1 MFIPRTILG
10 TLCRFGSKEYGGVLI
25 SVQCH
30 CHKKNR
36 RILFYLFLRFKSGIH
51 VAKNWLNYFLDDGH
65 TKLATS
71 QNPSEKHWKIP
82 GS

>member
-1 MFIPRTILG
+1 LGPRHLG
-10 TLCRFGSKEYGGVLI
+10 VPDFQSNVIATRKE
-25 SVQCH
+25 
-30 CHKKNR
+30 NR
-36 RILFYLFLRFKSGIH
+36 RILFYLFLNFKSGIH
-51 VAKNWLNYFLDDGH
+51 VAKNWLNYFFDDGH